1 VAGKSCD
8 ANWPLGRL
16 STMVEKMTEKE
27 QASKASYFLGF
38 DGGGTKTD
46 CYLLDADGNV
56 LHHATAGPSN
66 PLRAGYAKA
75 WFTLSDAADFVLE
88 RQHLKASDIGGICAG
103 IGGAGRDSVARRIAT
118 FLERAFP
125 EAAVLVTTDLAITLD
140 AAVSGPQAEGVILV
154 VGTGSAA
161 FGRNAKGQ
169 TARAGGRGPWF
180 SDEGSGFDIGRR
192 ALAAV
197 VRADESRGP
206 QTALSEKMLKWLG
219 CNDWTRVLDWV
230 IKNPDD
236 VFPRVFP
243 LVAELGDKGD
253 AVAREI
259 LTAAAESLAELA
271 ASVIRKLDMQDR
283 DIVIAKSGGTIGR
296 SQFFDA
302 AIDTDLARLAP
313 RSKIVALQRKPA
325 EAAARMA
332 IQLRKMHR
340 EPAAGLNG

>member
-1 VAGKSCD
+1 
-8 ANWPLGRL
+8 
-16 STMVEKMTEKE
+16 MVEKMTEKE

-125 EAAVLVTTDLAITLD
+125 EAAVLVTTDLAITLE